1 MRGRFAWFVAVVLG
15 WSWEPWEHGGVCA
28 RGAKTAFRTK
38 PASTPARSQLCQ
50 SDGSS
55 MFLVSVSIVV
65 AAVVPV
71 FAAAVGPLLLAAVI
85 AVEQLLLGW
94 AWVRALGAS
103 TGTLAIVLV
112 AAPAADVTAVMADSN
127 EIGNLAGVVGLAVVA
142 VILVQLA
149 RRRGWAEAAGAVPE
163 TQVSGVVKR
172 DRGFSPGQSVTVTV
186 DMAAGLSG
194 VVLVTLLAGYLNVA
208 AIQTPDGRVVG
219 PMVVT
224 VGLVGAATAVL
235 VARLCVARL
244 CAEMLVEPVGST
256 SIPGWARVR
265 SSLRAGCPVVAPVVG
280 FAAGAGAGA
289 ILGGFAD
296 DLDVWEATLIA
307 GAAAAA
313 AVIVYLAVAR
323 GIAEIRAEPAGGFG
337 GRPVPG
343 GGPVSSGRPVPSA
356 PRGQVSCRDDH
367 LVGWPLVATFPLA
380 GAAAFVYTLGRLL
393 VG

>member
-1 MRGRFAWFVAVVLG
+1 
-15 WSWEPWEHGGVCA
+15 
-28 RGAKTAFRTK
+28 
-38 PASTPARSQLCQ
+38 
-50 SDGSS
+50 

-112 AAPAADVTAVMADSN
+112 AAPAADITAVMADSD

-163 TQVSGVVKR
+163 AQVSGVVEGQRQRDHVLSALPEAQVSGVVKR
-172 DRGFSPGQSVTVTV
+172 DRDSSPGQSVTVTV

-219 PMVVT
+219 PMVVAA
-224 VGLVGAATAVL
+224 GLVGAATAVL

-244 CAEMLVEPVGST
+244 CAGILVEPVRST

-265 SSLRAGCPVVAPVVG
+265 SSLRAGCPVVAPIVG

-289 ILGGFAD
+289 LLGGFAG
-296 DLDVWEATLIA
+296 DLDAWEATLIA